1 MLRTTPRRGTMS
13 VINTNYLAL
22 VSQSHLQKSQS
33 ALGAAIERLSS
44 GLRINSAK
52 DDAAGFAIAERFL
65 SNIRG
70 LSQVARDTSDGVSL
84 AQTAQGALS
93 ATNDS
98 LQRMR
103 ELAVQAGNGTLSSA
117 DRQTLQKEFDQLSGE
132 VDRVAKSTA
141 FNGQKL
147 LDGSF
152 SAATF
157 QVGPSAGDNVTVGG
171 MANTQVDS
179 LGQSAY
185 ASAQVAVD
193 AAKKDSLQADLAAGD
208 VTVTITGA
216 DGKNYTSVMQQDS
229 SLSADEALGKFVATV
244 NQRSA
249 DTGVTAFLSQDG
261 SSLEYRA
268 SVDPGQDPTNVAIAA
283 TGSNGFAASGQAQQ
297 TQGLRGIDL
306 SSQAGAW
313 EGLQRI
319 DSAID
324 TVSRSRA
331 TLGAVQ
337 NRFESAIANI
347 SIQNE
352 NAVQSRGRMVDANF
366 AKEISNQS
374 RAMILQEMG
383 FAMQAQANQS
393 SRWTLALLR

>member
-1 MLRTTPRRGTMS
+1 MS

-33 ALGAAIERLSS
+33 ALGTAIERLSS

-117 DRQTLQKEFDQLSGE
+117 DREKLQKEFEQLSGE

-208 VTVTITGA
+208 VTLTITGA

-229 SLSADEALGKFVATV
+229 SLSADEALGKLVATV

-283 TGSNGFAASGQAQQ
+283 SGSNGFAASGQAQQ

-331 TLGAVQ
+331 TLGTVQ
-337 NRFESAIANI
+337 NRFESTIANI

-352 NAVQSRGRMVDANF
+352 NAVQSRGRVVDANF

>member
-1 MLRTTPRRGTMS
+1 MS
-13 VINTNYLAL
+13 AINTNYLAL

-33 ALGAAIERLSS
+33 ALGTAIERLSS

-117 DRQTLQKEFDQLSGE
+117 DREKLQKEFEQLSGE

-208 VTVTITGA
+208 VTLTITGA

-229 SLSADEALGKFVATV
+229 SLSADEALGKLVATV

-366 AKEISNQS
+366 AKEISNQTRS
-374 RAMILQEMG
+374 MILQEMG

>member
-1 MLRTTPRRGTMS
+1 MS

-33 ALGAAIERLSS
+33 ALGTAIERLSS

-117 DRQTLQKEFDQLSGE
+117 DREKLQKEFEQLSGE

-229 SLSADEALGKFVATV
+229 SLSADEALGKLVATV

-283 TGSNGFAASGQAQQ
+283 SGSNGFAASGQAQQ

>member
-1 MLRTTPRRGTMS
+1 MS

-33 ALGAAIERLSS
+33 ALGTAIERLSS

-117 DRQTLQKEFDQLSGE
+117 DREKLQKEFDQLSGE

-366 AKEISNQS
+366 AKEISNQTRS
-374 RAMILQEMG
+374 MILQEMG

>member
-1 MLRTTPRRGTMS
+1 MS
-13 VINTNYLAL
+13 AINTNYLAL

-33 ALGAAIERLSS
+33 ALGTAIERLSS

-103 ELAVQAGNGTLSSA
+103 ELAVQVGNGTLSSA
-117 DRQTLQKEFDQLSGE
+117 DREKLQKEFEQLSGE

-208 VTVTITGA
+208 VTLTITGA

-229 SLSADEALGKFVATV
+229 SLSADEALGKLVATV

-283 TGSNGFAASGQAQQ
+283 SGSNGFAASGQAQQ

>member
-1 MLRTTPRRGTMS
+1 MS

-33 ALGAAIERLSS
+33 ALGTAIERLSS

-117 DRQTLQKEFDQLSGE
+117 DREKLQKEFEQLSGE

-229 SLSADEALGKFVATV
+229 SLSADEALGKLVATV

-283 TGSNGFAASGQAQQ
+283 SGSNGFAASGQAQQ

-331 TLGAVQ
+331 TLGTVQ
-337 NRFESAIANI
+337 NRFESTIANI

-366 AKEISNQS
+366 AKEISNQTRS
-374 RAMILQEMG
+374 MILQEMG

>member
-1 MLRTTPRRGTMS
+1 MLRTTPSRGTMS
-13 VINTNYLAL
+13 VINTNYLAM

-117 DRQTLQKEFDQLSGE
+117 DREKLQKEFDQLSGE

-208 VTVTITGA
+208 VTLTITGA

-283 TGSNGFAASGQAQQ
+283 SGSNGFAASGQAQQ

-366 AKEISNQS
+366 AKEISNQTRS
-374 RAMILQEMG
+374 MILQEMG

>member
-1 MLRTTPRRGTMS
+1 MPA
-13 VINTNYLAL
+13 INTNYLAL

-33 ALGAAIERLSS
+33 ALGTAIERLSS

-117 DRQTLQKEFDQLSGE
+117 DREKLQKEFEQLSGE

-208 VTVTITGA
+208 VTLTITGA

-229 SLSADEALGKFVATV
+229 SLSADEALGKLVATV

-283 TGSNGFAASGQAQQ
+283 SGSNGFAASGQAQQ

>member
-1 MLRTTPRRGTMS
+1 MS

-352 NAVQSRGRMVDANF
+352 NAVQSRGRVVDANF
-366 AKEISNQS
+366 AKEISNQTRS
-374 RAMILQEMG
+374 MILQEMG

>member
-1 MLRTTPRRGTMS
+1 MS

-229 SLSADEALGKFVATV
+229 SLSADEALGKLVATV

-268 SVDPGQDPTNVAIAA
+268 SVDSGQDPTNVAIAA

>member
-1 MLRTTPRRGTMS
+1 MS

-117 DRQTLQKEFDQLSGE
+117 DRETLQKEFDQLSGE

-208 VTVTITGA
+208 VTLTITGA

-229 SLSADEALGKFVATV
+229 SLSADEALGKLVATV

-283 TGSNGFAASGQAQQ
+283 SGSNGFAASGQAQQ

>member
-1 MLRTTPRRGTMS
+1 MS

-33 ALGAAIERLSS
+33 ALGTAIERLSS

-117 DRQTLQKEFDQLSGE
+117 DREKLQKEFEQLSGE

-229 SLSADEALGKFVATV
+229 SLSADEALGKLVATV

>member
-1 MLRTTPRRGTMS
+1 MS

-33 ALGAAIERLSS
+33 ALGTAIERLSS

-117 DRQTLQKEFDQLSGE
+117 DREKLQKEFEQLSGE

-208 VTVTITGA
+208 VTLTITGA

-229 SLSADEALGKFVATV
+229 SLSADEALGKLVATV

-249 DTGVTAFLSQDG
+249 DRGVTAFLSQDG

-366 AKEISNQS
+366 AKEISNQTRS
-374 RAMILQEMG
+374 MILQEMG

>member
-1 MLRTTPRRGTMS
+1 MS

-33 ALGAAIERLSS
+33 ALGTAIERLSS

-117 DRQTLQKEFDQLSGE
+117 DREKLQKEFDQLSGE

-193 AAKKDSLQADLAAGD
+193 AARKDSLQADLAAGD
-208 VTVTITGA
+208 VTLTITGA

-229 SLSADEALGKFVATV
+229 SLSADEALGKLVATV

-366 AKEISNQS
+366 AKEISNQT

>member
-1 MLRTTPRRGTMS
+1 MS

-117 DRQTLQKEFDQLSGE
+117 DRQTLQKEFELLSGE

-229 SLSADEALGKFVATV
+229 SLSADEALGKLVATV

>member
-1 MLRTTPRRGTMS
+1 MS

-268 SVDPGQDPTNVAIAA
+268 SVDSGQDPTNVAIAA

-374 RAMILQEMG
+374 RAMILQDMG

>member
-1 MLRTTPRRGTMS
+1 MS

-33 ALGAAIERLSS
+33 ALGTAIERLSS

-117 DRQTLQKEFDQLSGE
+117 DREKLQKEFEQLSGE

-208 VTVTITGA
+208 VTLTITGA
-216 DGKNYTSVMQQDS
+216 DGKSYTSVMQQDS
-229 SLSADEALGKFVATV
+229 SLSADEALGKLVATV

>member
-1 MLRTTPRRGTMS
+1 MS

-208 VTVTITGA
+208 VTLTITGA

>member
-1 MLRTTPRRGTMS
+1 MS

-208 VTVTITGA
+208 VTLTITGA

-366 AKEISNQS
+366 AKEISNQTRS
-374 RAMILQEMG
+374 MILQEMG

>member
-1 MLRTTPRRGTMS
+1 MS

-117 DRQTLQKEFDQLSGE
+117 DREKLQKEFDQLSGE

-208 VTVTITGA
+208 VTLTITGA

-229 SLSADEALGKFVATV
+229 SLSADEALGKLVATV

-283 TGSNGFAASGQAQQ
+283 SGSNGFAASGQAQQ

-366 AKEISNQS
+366 AKEISNQTRS
-374 RAMILQEMG
+374 MILQEMG

>member
-33 ALGAAIERLSS
+33 ALGTAIERLSS

-117 DRQTLQKEFDQLSGE
+117 DREKLQKEFEQLSGE

-208 VTVTITGA
+208 VTLTITGA

-229 SLSADEALGKFVATV
+229 SLSADEALGKLVATV

-283 TGSNGFAASGQAQQ
+283 SGSNGFAASGQAQQ

-366 AKEISNQS
+366 AKEISNQTRS
-374 RAMILQEMG
+374 MILQEMG

>member
-1 MLRTTPRRGTMS
+1 MS

-33 ALGAAIERLSS
+33 ALGTAIERLSS

-117 DRQTLQKEFDQLSGE
+117 DREKLQKEFEQLSGE

-208 VTVTITGA
+208 VTLTITGA

-229 SLSADEALGKFVATV
+229 SLSADEALGKLVATV

-283 TGSNGFAASGQAQQ
+283 SGSNGFAASGQAQQ

-352 NAVQSRGRMVDANF
+352 NAVQSRGRMLDANF
-366 AKEISNQS
+366 AKEISNQTRS
-374 RAMILQEMG
+374 MILQEMG

>member
-1 MLRTTPRRGTMS
+1 MS

-103 ELAVQAGNGTLSSA
+103 ELAVQAGNGTLSST

-208 VTVTITGA
+208 VTLTITGA

-229 SLSADEALGKFVATV
+229 SLSADEALGKLVATV

-283 TGSNGFAASGQAQQ
+283 SGSNGFAASGQAQQ

>member
-1 MLRTTPRRGTMS
+1 MS
-13 VINTNYLAL
+13 AINTNYLAL

-33 ALGAAIERLSS
+33 ALGTAIERLSS

-117 DRQTLQKEFDQLSGE
+117 DREKLQKEFEQLSGE

-208 VTVTITGA
+208 VTLTITGA

-229 SLSADEALGKFVATV
+229 SLSADEALGKLVATV

-249 DTGVTAFLSQDG
+249 DSGVTAFLSQDG

-366 AKEISNQS
+366 AKEISNQTRS
-374 RAMILQEMG
+374 MILQEMG

>member
-1 MLRTTPRRGTMS
+1 MS

-117 DRQTLQKEFDQLSGE
+117 DREKLQKEFDQLSGE

-208 VTVTITGA
+208 VTLTITGA

-229 SLSADEALGKFVATV
+229 SLSADEALGKLVATV

-352 NAVQSRGRMVDANF
+352 NTVQSRGRMVDANF

>member
-1 MLRTTPRRGTMS
+1 MS

-117 DRQTLQKEFDQLSGE
+117 DREKLQKEFEQLSGE

-229 SLSADEALGKFVATV
+229 SLSADEALGKLVATV

-352 NAVQSRGRMVDANF
+352 NTVQSRGRMVDANF

>member
-1 MLRTTPRRGTMS
+1 MS

-208 VTVTITGA
+208 VTLTITGA

-268 SVDPGQDPTNVAIAA
+268 SVDPGQDPTNVAVAA

-366 AKEISNQS
+366 AKEISNQTRS
-374 RAMILQEMG
+374 MILQEMG

>member
-1 MLRTTPRRGTMS
+1 MS

-117 DRQTLQKEFDQLSGE
+117 DREKLQKEFEQLSGE

-283 TGSNGFAASGQAQQ
+283 SGSNGFAASGQAQQ

-366 AKEISNQS
+366 AKEISNQTRS
-374 RAMILQEMG
+374 MILQEMG

>member
-1 MLRTTPRRGTMS
+1 MS

-33 ALGAAIERLSS
+33 ALGTAIERLSS

-117 DRQTLQKEFDQLSGE
+117 DREKLQKEFEQLSGE

-208 VTVTITGA
+208 VTLTITGA

-283 TGSNGFAASGQAQQ
+283 SGSNGFAASGQAQQ

-331 TLGAVQ
+331 TLGTVQ
-337 NRFESAIANI
+337 NRFESTIANI

-352 NAVQSRGRMVDANF
+352 NAVQSRGRVVDANF
-366 AKEISNQS
+366 AKEISNQTRS
-374 RAMILQEMG
+374 MILQEMG

>member
-1 MLRTTPRRGTMS
+1 MAMT
-13 VINTNYLAL
+13 INTNVASLNA
-22 VSQSHLQKSQS
+22 QRNTATNS
-33 ALGAAIERLSS
+33 ASLSTTMQRLSS
-44 GLRINSAK
+44 GLRINRAK
-52 DDAAGFAIAERFL
+52 DDAAGLAIADRMNTQVRGMNVAVRNAGDAISMAQVAEG
-65 SNIRG
+65 G
-70 LSQVARDTSDGVSL
+70 LSGM
-84 AQTAQGALS
+84 
-93 ATNDS
+93 NDL

-117 DRQTLQKEFDQLSGE
+117 DREKLQKEFEQLSGE

-208 VTVTITGA
+208 VTLTITGA

-229 SLSADEALGKFVATV
+229 SLSADEALGKLVATV

-283 TGSNGFAASGQAQQ
+283 SGSNGFAASGQAQQ

-366 AKEISNQS
+366 AKEISNQTRS
-374 RAMILQEMG
+374 MILQEMG

>member
-1 MLRTTPRRGTMS
+1 MS

-33 ALGAAIERLSS
+33 ALGTAIERLSS

-208 VTVTITGA
+208 VTLTITGA

-283 TGSNGFAASGQAQQ
+283 SGSNGFAASGQAQQ

-383 FAMQAQANQS
+383 FAMQAQANHS

>member
-1 MLRTTPRRGTMS
+1 MS

-33 ALGAAIERLSS
+33 ALGTAIERLSS

-117 DRQTLQKEFDQLSGE
+117 DREKLQKEFEQLSGE

-208 VTVTITGA
+208 VTLTITGA

-268 SVDPGQDPTNVAIAA
+268 SVDPGQDPTNVAVAA

-366 AKEISNQS
+366 AKEISNQTRS
-374 RAMILQEMG
+374 MILQEMG

>member
-1 MLRTTPRRGTMS
+1 MS

-33 ALGAAIERLSS
+33 ALGTAIERLSS

-117 DRQTLQKEFDQLSGE
+117 DREKLQKEFEQLSGE

-208 VTVTITGA
+208 VTLTITGA

-229 SLSADEALGKFVATV
+229 SLSADEALGKLVATV

-331 TLGAVQ
+331 TLGTVQ

-366 AKEISNQS
+366 AKEISNQTRS
-374 RAMILQEMG
+374 MILQEMG

>member
-1 MLRTTPRRGTMS
+1 MS

-229 SLSADEALGKFVATV
+229 SLSADEALGKLVATV

-366 AKEISNQS
+366 AKEISNQTRS
-374 RAMILQEMG
+374 MILQEMG

>member
-1 MLRTTPRRGTMS
+1 MS

-33 ALGAAIERLSS
+33 ALGTAIERLSS

-117 DRQTLQKEFDQLSGE
+117 DREKLQKEFEQLSGE

-208 VTVTITGA
+208 VTLTITGA

-229 SLSADEALGKFVATV
+229 SLSADEALGKLVATV

-283 TGSNGFAASGQAQQ
+283 SGSNGFAASGQAQQ

-366 AKEISNQS
+366 AKEISNQT

>member
-1 MLRTTPRRGTMS
+1 MS

-33 ALGAAIERLSS
+33 ALGTAIERLSS

-229 SLSADEALGKFVATV
+229 SLSADEALGKLVATV

-331 TLGAVQ
+331 TLGTVQ

-366 AKEISNQS
+366 AKEISNQTRS
-374 RAMILQEMG
+374 MILQEMG

>member
-1 MLRTTPRRGTMS
+1 MS

-33 ALGAAIERLSS
+33 ALGTAIERLSS

-103 ELAVQAGNGTLSSA
+103 ELAVQVGNGTLSSA
-117 DRQTLQKEFDQLSGE
+117 DREKLQKEFEQLSGE

-208 VTVTITGA
+208 VTLTITGA

-268 SVDPGQDPTNVAIAA
+268 SVDPGQDPTNVAVAA